1 LRERFRALSDGEM
14 ALTLIPSSSS
24 SIAMAIVKALRAVAA
39 VKKTRGR
46 YADSEAAEWVV
57 FPAEHLVVAI
67 SE

>member
-1 LRERFRALSDGEM
+1 
-14 ALTLIPSSSS
+14 
-24 SIAMAIVKALRAVAA
+24 MAIVKALRAVAA